1 VEPKKVRL
9 RKFLVTSIAIALAMV
24 SVFTITQPASS
35 DAIRDREYWI
45 NDYGF
50 NSAWK
55 ITKGSGVRVA
65 VIDTGIDDSHPD
77 LAGAIASG
85 KDVSGIGGR
94 TGNTPIGEI
103 SYHGTMVASLLA
115 GRGHGNDSKNPAGVI
130 GTAPEADLLSVS
142 MAFGDA
148 HLDTDRQIAEGIHWA
163 VDNGA
168 QVINLS
174 LTRNSSDWPQTWDEA
189 FLYAFDHDVV
199 IVAAAGNRASGT
211 DQIGAP
217 ATIPGVLVVA
227 GVDKNAKASN
237 QASTEG
243 LTVSVSAP
251 ATDLVSAYPG
261 SDYKIWS
268 GTSGA
273 APIVSGL
280 VALVRAK
287 YPNLDANNVINRII
301 ATATPQ
307 TNEKFS
313 PIYGFGL
320 INPMR
325 ALTEDVPKVSQNPLG
340 SLAEWV
346 QLYRKSPAE
355 PDSSADGETQVS
367 KIAGPII
374 QNQAEE
380 SSGFDATQI
389 VPIGV
394 YLIFGFLVL
403 RSVARGLR
411 RRK

>member
-1 VEPKKVRL
+1 MRL
-9 RKFLVTSIAIALAMV
+9 RKLLKTSTAIALAAV
-24 SVFTITQPASS
+24 SVFTVTQPVSA

-50 NSAWK
+50 TSAWK
-55 ITKGSGVRVA
+55 ITKGSGVKVA
-65 VIDTGIDDSHPD
+65 VIDTGIDETHPD
-77 LAGAIASG
+77 LSGAIASG
-85 KDVSGIGGR
+85 KDVSGIGGP

-115 GRGHGNDSKNPAGVI
+115 GRGHGNDTKNPSGVI
-130 GTAPEADLLSVS
+130 GTAPEASLLSVS

-148 HLDTDRQIAEGIHWA
+148 HLDTDRQITEGIHWA

-168 QVINLS
+168 KVINLS
-174 LTRNSSDWPQTWDEA
+174 LTRNSADWPESWDEA

-199 IVAAAGNRASGT
+199 VVAAAGNRASGT

-243 LTVSVSAP
+243 LTVAVSAP

-280 VALVRAK
+280 VALVRSK

-301 ATATPQ
+301 ETASPQ
-307 TNEKFS
+307 TSEKFS

-320 INPMR
+320 INPVK
-325 ALTEDVPKVSQNPLG
+325 ALTEDVPKVSENPLG

-346 QLYRKSPAE
+346 QLYRKGLGE
-355 PDSSADGETQVS
+355 PDSNADGVTQVG

-374 QNQAEE
+374 QNQTDEPQ
-380 SSGFDATQI
+380 GFDATQI

-394 YLIFGFLVL
+394 YVIFGILVL

>member
-1 VEPKKVRL
+1 MRL
-9 RKFLVTSIAIALAMV
+9 RKLLAALLTLVSIFA
-24 SVFTITQPASS
+24 FTHPASA

-45 NDYGF
+45 KDYGF
-50 NSAWK
+50 NAAWK
-55 ITKGSGVRVA
+55 ITKGAGVKVA
-65 VIDTGIDDSHPD
+65 IIDTGVDSTHPD
-77 LAGAIASG
+77 LVGAVTSG
-85 KDVSGIGGR
+85 SDVSGIGSADG
-94 TGNTPIGEI
+94 TKPIGEI

-115 GRGHGNDSKNPAGVI
+115 GRGHGDGSSFSNGVV
-130 GTAPEADLLSVS
+130 GTAPEASLLSVS

-148 HLDTDRQIAEGIHWA
+148 QLDTDSQVAKGIHWA

-168 QVINLS
+168 TVINLS
-174 LTRNSSDWPQTWDEA
+174 LTRNSADWPASWDEA

-199 IVAAAGNRASGT
+199 VVAAAGNRGSGT
-211 DQIGAP
+211 DQVGAP

-237 QASTEG
+237 QASTQG
-243 LTVSVSAP
+243 LTIAVSAP

-261 SDYKIWS
+261 ADYKIWS

-287 YPNLDANNVINRII
+287 FPNLDASNVINRII
-301 ATATPQ
+301 QTATPQ
-307 TNEKFS
+307 TASAGADQKFS

-320 INPMR
+320 INPVK
-325 ALTEDVPKVSQNPLG
+325 ALTATVPSVQANPLG

-346 QLYRKSPAE
+346 KLYRSSDASSNTDDQTQAGEITAPIKQSQVK
-355 PDSSADGETQVS
+355 DST
-367 KIAGPII
+367 
-374 QNQAEE
+374 
-380 SSGFDATQI
+380 GFDTTQI

-394 YLIFGFLVL
+394 YLIFGILVI
-403 RSVARGLR
+403 RSVARALR

>member
-1 VEPKKVRL
+1 MRL
-9 RKFLVTSIAIALAMV
+9 RKLLVTSISIALTLV
-24 SVFTITQPASS
+24 SVFTFAQPVSA
-35 DAIRDREYWI
+35 DAIRDRQYWI
-45 NDYGF
+45 KDYGF

-55 ITKGSGVRVA
+55 ITKGSGVKVA
-65 VIDTGIDDSHPD
+65 VIDTGIDETHPD
-77 LAGAIASG
+77 LFGAVATG
-85 KDVSGIGGR
+85 KDFSGIGGP
-94 TGNTPIGEI
+94 TGNLPIGEI

-115 GRGHGNDSKNPAGVI
+115 GRGHGDDAKNPAGVI

-148 HLDTDRQIAEGIHWA
+148 HLDTDKQIADGIRWA

-168 QVINLS
+168 KVINLS
-174 LTRNSSDWPQTWDEA
+174 LTRNSSDWPESWDEA
-189 FLYAFDHDVV
+189 FLYAFDNDVV
-199 IVAAAGNRASGT
+199 IVAAAGNRGSGT
-211 DQIGAP
+211 DQVGAP

-227 GVDKNAKASN
+227 GVDKNAEASN
-237 QASTEG
+237 QASTQG
-243 LTVSVSAP
+243 LTVAVSAP

-261 SDYKIWS
+261 SEYKIWS

-301 ATATPQ
+301 ETATPQ
-307 TNEKFS
+307 TKEKFS

-320 INPMR
+320 INPLR
-325 ALTEDVPKVSQNPLG
+325 ALTEDVSNVNQNPLG

-346 QLYRKSPAE
+346 QLYRKSPE
-355 PDSSADGETQVS
+355 DPNSNTDDNTQAGQ
-367 KIAGPII
+367 ITGPII
-374 QNQAEE
+374 QTKAPEP
-380 SSGFDATQI
+380 SGFDATQI

-394 YLIFGFLVL
+394 YVIFGILVL